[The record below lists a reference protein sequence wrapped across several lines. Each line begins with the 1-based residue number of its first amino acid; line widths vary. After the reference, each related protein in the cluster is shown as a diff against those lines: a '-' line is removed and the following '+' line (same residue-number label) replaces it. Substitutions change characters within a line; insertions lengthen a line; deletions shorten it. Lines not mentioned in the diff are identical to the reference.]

1 MKVSGEFS
9 GLLTNLVIVIILMWC
24 YCCRLEKVRSKNPAW
39 SCLRFT
45 RSSHT
50 PIVSRTVKITT
61 IQLLRKTSWET
72 RHLNVGFMT
81 FDEKK
86 LARIIYKPH
95 DVGFRRNVI
104 FEFFIT
110 HFSITQSQRVFM
122 IGNITFWLKLNIL
135 WEFQPQMYFDAT
147 SIFLIDNFNQR
158 FKLNTFGN

>member
-1 MKVSGEFS
+1 MKVSEEFS
-9 GLLTNLVIVIILMWC
+9 GLLNNLVIVIILMWC

-95 DVGFRRNVI
+95 DVDRFSSKRNFWIFYYSFFNYTIAKSFHDWKYHILIKIEYFMRVSTANVLRRN
-104 FEFFIT
+104 FHFFD
-110 HFSITQSQRVFM
+110 
-122 IGNITFWLKLNIL
+122 W
-135 WEFQPQMYFDAT
+135 
-147 SIFLIDNFNQR
+147 
-158 FKLNTFGN
+158 